1 MASGASSATLAI
13 WNWSGTPQ
21 HRPPV
26 NDYTNPSHV
35 VFTSNAN
42 LTTENL
48 AKLSFYSGSGSGFV
62 GNAFEQSF
70 TQSGFATGAEII
82 AAARN

>member
-70 TQSGFATGAEII
+70 TQSGFATGA
-82 AAARN
+82 